1 MGCFVVLSPHHKVEL
16 TILCHIIIYWK
27 IQYILYKGIDSYG
40 LDEKKIGFRCNL
52 TVSIKTNRKRNEK
65 RIAYFFVKY

>member
-27 IQYILYKGIDSYG
+27 IQYVIYKGIDSYG
-40 LDEKKIGFRCNL
+40 LDEKKSVLDVI
-52 TVSIKTNRKRNEK
+52 
-65 RIAYFFVKY
+65 